1 MMSYFTDQ
9 FPSICDRLEKELFKD
24 PENSRVFP
32 PDIFC
37 RVGCKNIYKY
47 NIQYILYI
55 SNNILNSNKYHVN
68 I

>member
-37 RVGCKNIYKY
+37 RVGYKKIYK
-47 NIQYILYI
+47 
-55 SNNILNSNKYHVN
+55 
-68 I
+68 